1 MGFRGIVARS
11 GQAFK
16 YILDPTTEIESSYGA
31 TQVAEMKQQLDKVQ
45 RKLTESESQSRAKD
59 TLIAQLRKQL
69 ATKRQEAEPTPVKK
83 ARTSRRRR
91 TTKKTGP
98 ATKAPDKAKKPAQPR
113 KQAKATKTN
122 ATAKK
127 AAPKAKRT
135 AKPKR
140 SPRTRES

>member
-31 TQVAEMKQQLDKVQ
+31 SQVAELKQQLDEVQ

-59 TLIAQLRKQL
+59 TLIAQLREQL
-69 ATKRQEAEPTPVKK
+69 AAQSHEAEPAPVKK
-83 ARTSRRRR
+83 AKTTRRR
-91 TTKKTGP
+91 KT
-98 ATKAPDKAKKPAQPR
+98 ADKAKKPTQPR
-113 KQAKATKTN
+113 KKAKSAKPR

-135 AKPKR
+135 VTPKR
-140 SPRTRES
+140 APRTRES